1 MPFGLGGALKDI
13 GNSVVNDAK
22 NQATNMAAGAANNA
36 AGAASGAANNAL
48 DGLAGRALGVSP
60 VPPPPM
66 SRRVPLSNIQ
76 NQALS
81 PYSINTTIPAKR
93 PAKPSRDVLGP
104 PPAKKTHLDDGYHGL
119 DQKENRLA
127 TPSKIRLVP
136 KTPSRHDTVHQRR
149 DAPPSRGGGIRAKIL
164 PVPSRRPGESQLK
177 NKRRPSVQQKAPK
190 DKQAAAIAENNEQIK
205 AWQRHYLKVF
215 PHLIFYLDDSVSE
228 DTRAMLRIH
237 LHELDSSVV
246 DSFSTDIV
254 THVITGRDDIPA
266 EFPKDRT
273 AGGSGTINPKLLGSG
288 TSLKDSSKERS
299 TGKLDVFEDHKDILV
314 TARLHSMKIWTTEKL
329 KRMIN
334 TLNEPIE
341 DYAPAPVKM
350 LPSKLK
356 KIEMPKFSNRKP
368 TAEEL
373 KREAEALDWLLRQD
387 NRCPPSLTTSS
398 KEMYMF
404 KGPYIMVGDASGRY
418 RPFIVREFA
427 SVKEPED
434 GDWPQFRSNREG
446 RCPFILDADTKRAY
460 QREEA
465 GRVAEAKTKHKEAP
479 RAKTKPVMDPPP
491 REQSLKTKLALSK
504 DDSTTRTI
512 LERKPLRSIENK
524 ADRDLATAAAATAI
538 RKTEGRLDKLRET
551 QRIRQDSLVIT
562 GYEPNASGLRPTGPT
577 SAVVSQAISSN
588 TAVAGPKAGTSR
600 DVHRLNRRV
609 FEKTTGGI
617 RQTNTTASLQVA
629 DEDAHE
635 VKTERKSL
643 KRARSEMIVKEARKQ
658 PVPGYCENCRDKY
671 DDFEEHI
678 VSKRHVKFA
687 SNDNNFTELDAL
699 LSTLKR
705 PHKTSLSRTPSY

>member
-1 MPFGLGGALKDI
+1 MLSIP
-13 GNSVVNDAK
+13 
-22 NQATNMAAGAANNA
+22 
-36 AGAASGAANNAL
+36 
-48 DGLAGRALGVSP
+48 VSP

-81 PYSINTTIPAKR
+81 PYSLNTTIPAKR

-136 KTPSRHDTVHQRR
+136 KTPSRNDNVHQRR
-149 DAPPSRGGGIRAKIL
+149 DAPPSRGGTRTKVL
-164 PVPSRRPGESQLK
+164 PVQSRRAGESQLK
-177 NKRRPSVQQKAPK
+177 NKRRPLPPQKTSK
-190 DKQAAAIAENNEQIK
+190 EKQAVTIAESNEQIR

-237 LHELDSSVV
+237 LHDLNSTVV
-246 DSFSTDIV
+246 DHFSTDKV
-254 THVITGRDDIPA
+254 THVITGRDDIPP
-266 EFPKDRT
+266 EFPKDKT
-273 AGGSGTINPKLLGSG
+273 AAGAGTINPRLLGSG
-288 TSLKDSSKERS
+288 TSLKDACKDRS

-341 DYAPAPVKM
+341 DYAPAPPVKL

-356 KIEMPKFSNRKP
+356 KIEFPKLRKP

-373 KREAEALDWLLRQD
+373 KKEEEALDWLLRQETM
-387 NRCPPSLTTSS
+387 CPPSISSSS

-427 SVKEPED
+427 TVKEPED

-446 RCPFILDADTKRAY
+446 RCPFILDADTKRSY

-465 GRVAEAKTKHKEAP
+465 GRAAEAKAKHKEAA
-479 RAKTKPVMDPPP
+479 RAKAKPVMDPPP
-491 REQSLKTKLALSK
+491 REQSLKAKLALLK
-504 DDSTTRTI
+504 DEPAAKPVLD
-512 LERKPLRSIENK
+512 RKPLRSLENK
-524 ADRDLATAAAATAI
+524 TDRDLATAAAATAI

-562 GYEPNASGLRPTGPT
+562 GYEPNASGLQPTGPT
-577 SAVVSQAISSN
+577 SAVVSQGISSN

-617 RQTNTTASLQVA
+617 RQTNATASLQVA
-629 DEDAHE
+629 DEDVRVD
-635 VKTERKSL
+635 VKVERKSL
-643 KRARSEMIVKEARKQ
+643 KRARSEMTAKETKKL

-678 VSKRHVKFA
+678 LSKRHVKFA

-705 PHKTSLSRTPSY
+705 PRKTSLSRTPSY

>member
-1 MPFGLGGALKDI
+1 MLSIP
-13 GNSVVNDAK
+13 
-22 NQATNMAAGAANNA
+22 
-36 AGAASGAANNAL
+36 
-48 DGLAGRALGVSP
+48 VSP

-81 PYSINTTIPAKR
+81 PYSLNTTIPAKR
-93 PAKPSRDVLGP
+93 PAKPSRDVLGL

-136 KTPSRHDTVHQRR
+136 KTPSRHDAVHQRR
-149 DAPPSRGGGIRAKIL
+149 DAPPSRGAGTRAKIL

-177 NKRRPSVQQKAPK
+177 NKRRPLPQQKTVK
-190 DKQAAAIAENNEQIK
+190 EKQAVAIAENNEQIK

-215 PHLIFYLDDSVSE
+215 PHLVFYLDDSVSE

-237 LHELDSSVV
+237 LHDLNSTVSDN
-246 DSFSTDIV
+246 FSTNKV
-254 THVITGRDDIPA
+254 THVITGRDDIPP
-266 EFPKDRT
+266 EVPKDKT
-273 AGGSGTINPKLLGSG
+273 ASGAGTINPKLLGSG
-288 TSLKDSSKERS
+288 TSTKHASKDHS

-314 TARLHSMKIWTTEKL
+314 TARLHGMKIWTTEKL

-341 DYAPAPVKM
+341 DYAPAPPVKL

-356 KIEMPKFSNRKP
+356 KIETPMFSMKQP
-368 TAEEL
+368 TAEEMR
-373 KREAEALDWLLRQD
+373 RETEALGRMLQQESMYPR
-387 NRCPPSLTTSS
+387 SHSSSS
-398 KEMYMF
+398 KEMYTF
-404 KGPYIMVGDASGRY
+404 KGAYIMVGDASGRY
-418 RPFIVREFA
+418 RPFIVREYTT
-427 SVKEPED
+427 VKEPED
-434 GDWPQFRSNREG
+434 GEWPQFRSNREG
-446 RCPFILDADTKRAY
+446 RCPFILDADTRRSY
-460 QREEA
+460 QREEVGKA
-465 GRVAEAKTKHKEAP
+465 ITEAKAKHKEAT
-479 RAKTKPVMDPPP
+479 RVKAKQVIDPPS
-491 REQSLKTKLALSK
+491 REQSLKTKLTLPM
-504 DDSTTRTI
+504 DDSAPRTAA
-512 LERKPLRSIENK
+512 ERKPLRSIENK

-538 RKTEGRLDKLRET
+538 KKTGERLDKLRET
-551 QRIRQDSLVIT
+551 QRVRQDSLVIT

-588 TAVAGPKAGTSR
+588 TAVVGPKAGTSR

-617 RQTNTTASLQVA
+617 RQTNSTVALQVA
-629 DEDAHE
+629 DEEARIE
-635 VKTERKSL
+635 VKVERKSL
-643 KRARSEMIVKEARKQ
+643 KRARSEMAVEKVKKL

-699 LSTLKR
+699 LATLKR
-705 PHKTSLSRTPSY
+705 PRKTSLSRTPSY